1 MSNMS
6 NPNYEETI
14 YYHVISKNGSEEAR
28 VIAKKY
34 DFDEAYYLMKD
45 LKKSNPETNYRMT
58 INTESVSYLEWI

>member
-1 MSNMS
+1 MS
-6 NPNYEETI
+6 NPNYEEKK
-14 YYHVISKNGSEEAR
+14 YYHIISKKDSEEAR

-34 DFDEAYYLMKD
+34 DFNEAYYLMKD

>member
-1 MSNMS
+1 MP
-6 NPNYEETI
+6 NPNYEEKK
-14 YYHVISKNGSEEAR
+14 YYHVISQKGSEKSR

-34 DFDEAYYLMKD
+34 DFNEAYYLMKY

>member
-14 YYHVISKNGSEEAR
+14 YYQVISKNGSEEAI
-28 VIAKKY
+28 VVAKKY